1 MIDAT
6 PASAAPFDRR
16 AIPDEAIESRWIAA
30 DGQAIRRID
39 WAAPAAPRGSL
50 LFLGGRGD
58 AYEKYLETLDHWHRR
73 GWAVTALDW
82 RGQGASGRL
91 GLDAHTGH
99 IDDFA
104 SWVAD
109 LAGFW
114 SAWQTATPG
123 PHVVVAHSMGGHL
136 VLRALAEQRIDP
148 AAAVLSAPMLGLAAG
163 GLSANVMH
171 LVARL
176 MCRIGDRRRPAWKW
190 GDKPGQPPA
199 GRDALLTHDAARYAD
214 ELWWRGHRPETSL
227 GPGSLG
233 WLERSYASMRGLQA
247 PGVLEQI
254 ATPVLI
260 IATAT
265 DRLVGF
271 KAIARAAQ
279 RLPNGELLQLDEA
292 RHEILREADRWRDA
306 ALAAID
312 GFLACNAPVSD

>member
-1 MIDAT
+1 MTDL
-6 PASAAPFDRR
+6 PFVGAAAFDRR
-16 AIPDEAIESRWIAA
+16 AIPAEAVESHWIAA
-30 DGQAIRRID
+30 DGHAIRRID
-39 WAAPAAPRGSL
+39 WAAPDAPRGSL

-82 RGQGASGRL
+82 RGQAGSGRL
-91 GLDAHTGH
+91 GLDTHTGH

-114 SAWQTATPG
+114 SDWQAATPG
-123 PHVVVAHSMGGHL
+123 PQVVVAHSMGGHL
-136 VLRALAEQRIDP
+136 VLRALAEHRIDP
-148 AAAVLSAPMLGLAAG
+148 AAAVLCAPMLGLTAR
-163 GLSANVMH
+163 GLSAGIMH
-171 LVARL
+171 LIARV

-190 GDKPGQPPA
+190 GDRPGQPPA
-199 GRDALLTHDAARYAD
+199 GRDALLTHDATRYAD
-214 ELWWRGHRPETSL
+214 ELWWRNERPATSL
-227 GPGSLG
+227 GPGSWG

-247 PGVLEQI
+247 PGVLERI

-260 IATAT
+260 VATAT

-271 KAIARAAQ
+271 EAISGAAQ

-292 RHEILREADRWRDA
+292 RHEILREADRWRDP

-312 GFLACNAPVSD
+312 RFLDCNAAVSD